1 MAILTEKKK
10 NKTKQ
15 SLGPI
20 IFISALFISLIGLTM
35 LAFFFFLMY
44 HLFTLFLSLFP
55 SLDFKAEAL
64 LSWASS
70 GTNGKEFAYQCRR
83 HKKRGLDSSVF
94 GFRRSPGG
102 GHGNPLQYSYLENPM
117 HRGAWQAVVP
127 RVTKSWTQLKQFSTQ
142 RIHVIMAHLCFPNV

>member
-1 MAILTEKKK
+1 MAILTEKKQ

-64 LSWASS
+64 LSWAFS
-70 GTNGKEFAYQCRR
+70 GTNGKELAYQCRR
-83 HKKRGLDSSVF
+83 HKKRGLDSPVF
-94 GFRRSPGG
+94 WVQKIPWRRAWQPTPVFLPGG
-102 GHGNPLQYSYLENPM
+102 SPWTEELGGLQSMGSQRVGHD
-117 HRGAWQAVVP
+117 
-127 RVTKSWTQLKQFSTQ
+127 
-142 RIHVIMAHLCFPNV
+142 